1 MEKVIESIKVWD
13 DLIDSLKKK
22 KSKKICKYIF
32 QKGKKSGQNCPIHI
46 DEKHMNITN
55 IVVNIANIITSKST
69 MIYLSK

>member
-1 MEKVIESIKVWD
+1 MEKVIENIKVWD

-22 KSKKICKYIF
+22 RSKKICKYIF
-32 QKGKKSGQNCPIHI
+32 QKGKKVVNIVPYILM
-46 DEKHMNITN
+46 KHMNITN